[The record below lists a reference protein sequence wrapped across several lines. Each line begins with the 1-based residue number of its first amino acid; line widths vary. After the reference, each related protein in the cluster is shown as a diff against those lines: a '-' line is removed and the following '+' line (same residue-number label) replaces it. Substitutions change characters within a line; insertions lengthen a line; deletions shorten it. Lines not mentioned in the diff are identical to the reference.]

1 MFIENKQYKTDLVDI
16 HNLRYLLFSHLYSNP
31 AFIQNLTDII
41 SRNIE
46 CLSVEYSPSKYMFT
60 IKIKKTSMR
69 KFHGF
74 DHNPNFYYQLIPNI
88 FLEFIKT
95 NEQIILECLRERYDN
110 PIDIINQ
117 LYANPYILSNICQV
131 SCIADNILV
140 IKL

>member
-16 HNLRYLLFSHLYSNP
+16 HNIRYLLFSHLYSNP
-31 AFIQNLTDII
+31 VFIQNLTDII

-46 CLSVEYSPSKYMFT
+46 CLSVEYSPSKYTFT

-95 NEQIILECLRERYDN
+95 NEQMVLECLRERYDN

-131 SCIADNILV
+131 SCIADNILI